1 MENQTIIF
9 TNSLYNTPPLAPFY
23 ASYHTPPY
31 TFNYSALPE
40 AVYQPVSMNEDVLQ
54 MQQQL
59 RFPTPPI
66 TPPRSCNNTLAEL
79 ASVQPKQLLAEHK
92 QKTQQQRTQSVIMK
106 VGHDQNPQHLPT
118 DLPYHTLAENNKYTH
133 HGLHEHDDHHNLQHH
148 DQQQLQLNFDTPSS
162 GTSSPTSHNEFIC
175 DWIDC
180 GR

>member
-9 TNSLYNTPPLAPFY
+9 TNSLYNTPPVPFY
-23 ASYHTPPY
+23 APYHTPPY
-31 TFNYSALPE
+31 TLNYSVWPE
-40 AVYQPVSMNEDVLQ
+40 AVYQPFSMNEDVLQ

-66 TPPRSCNNTLAEL
+66 TPPRGCNNTLAEL
-79 ASVQPKQLLAEHK
+79 TPAQPKQELAELKH
-92 QKTQQQRTQSVIMK
+92 KTQQQRTQSVIMK
-106 VGHDQNPQHLPT
+106 VGHDQNPQHLPA
-118 DLPYHTLAENNKYTH
+118 DLPYDTLVENNKYTH
-133 HGLHEHDDHHNLQHH
+133 HGLHEHGHHNLQHH
-148 DQQQLQLNFDTPSS
+148 DQQQHQLHVDTPSS